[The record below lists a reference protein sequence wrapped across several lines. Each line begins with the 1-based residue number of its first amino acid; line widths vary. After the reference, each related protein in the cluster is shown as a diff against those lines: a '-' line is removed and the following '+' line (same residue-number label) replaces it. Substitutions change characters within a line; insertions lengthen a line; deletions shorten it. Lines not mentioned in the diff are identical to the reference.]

1 MLEGTLA
8 WVAEATGGELQGADL
23 RFAGLGTDTRSLN
36 AGELF
41 VALRGERFD
50 AHELVA
56 EAQARGAAAAVVDR
70 PVQAPGLS
78 LIVVADTRRALGD
91 LARAWRRRF
100 AIPVIAITGSNGKTT
115 TKEMVASILREQGAT
130 LATLGNLNND
140 IGVPLTLFRLAAS
153 DRYAVI
159 EMGANGPDDITSLVA
174 IAEPTVALVTMC
186 GPAHLQG
193 FGSLDG
199 VARAKGQIYS
209 RLNSTHTALINVD
222 DPHHAR
228 WQSTAGAARILRF
241 GLGADATVT
250 ATDIQ
255 PGGLGAGSQFRLRVG
270 GEAAMVTLPLDGLH
284 NVRNAVAAAAVG
296 AALDLPIAVIK
307 AGLEAVPPVKGRLN
321 VRRLPTGATL
331 IDDTYNAN
339 PASLAAALD
348 LLATQPGSRWLVL
361 ADMGELGPSAVEL
374 HRAAGLAARAA
385 GVSRLFAIGPL
396 AAAAAEAFG
405 AEALRFITRDDALA
419 ALRDQLIGDVTVL
432 CKGSRSMQLDLLVK
446 ALLTPAEGAL
456 CC

>member
-23 RFAGLGTDTRSLN
+23 RFAGLATDTRSLN

-70 PVQAPGLS
+70 PVQAPGLP

-115 TKEMVASILREQGAT
+115 TKEMVASILRQQGAT

-209 RLNSTHTALINVD
+209 QLNSTHTALINVD

-228 WQSTAGAARILRF
+228 RSRQAQHLAPPAHHQPVPARPEFQYPRVFLRATA
-241 GLGADATVT
+241 
-250 ATDIQ
+250 Q
-255 PGGLGAGSQFRLRVG
+255 
-270 GEAAMVTLPLDGLH
+270 
-284 NVRNAVAAAAVG
+284 
-296 AALDLPIAVIK
+296 
-307 AGLEAVPPVKGRLN
+307 
-321 VRRLPTGATL
+321 RRPE
-331 IDDTYNAN
+331 Y
-339 PASLAAALD
+339 
-348 LLATQPGSRWLVL
+348 
-361 ADMGELGPSAVEL
+361 
-374 HRAAGLAARAA
+374 
-385 GVSRLFAIGPL
+385 
-396 AAAAAEAFG
+396 
-405 AEALRFITRDDALA
+405 
-419 ALRDQLIGDVTVL
+419 
-432 CKGSRSMQLDLLVK
+432 
-446 ALLTPAEGAL
+446 
-456 CC
+456 

>member
-1 MLEGTLA
+1 MIEGTLR
-8 WVAEATGGELQGADL
+8 WVAEATGGNLQGADL
-23 RFAGLGTDTRSLN
+23 RFVGLGTDTRTLN

-50 AHELVA
+50 AHDLVA
-56 EAQARGAAAAVVDR
+56 QAQARGAAAAVVER
-70 PVQAPGLS
+70 PVQAPGLP
-78 LIVVADTRRALGD
+78 LIVVADTRRALGL

-115 TKEMVASILREQGAT
+115 TKEMVASILRQQGAT

-159 EMGANGPDDITSLVA
+159 EMGANGPDDITTLVA
-174 IAEPTVALVTMC
+174 IAEPTVALVTLC
-186 GPAHLQG
+186 GPAHLAG

-209 RLNSTHTALINVD
+209 QLRAPHTALLNVD
-222 DPHHAR
+222 DPHHAA
-228 WQSTAGAARILRF
+228 WQTTAGAARILRF
-241 GLGADATVT
+241 GLGAGASVT
-250 ATDIQ
+250 ATEIQ
-255 PGGLGAGSQFRLRVG
+255 PAGLGAGSRFTLQVG
-270 GEAAMVTLPLDGLH
+270 TEAVTVDLPLDGLH
-284 NVRNAVAAAAVG
+284 NVRNALAAAAVG
-296 AALDLPIAVIK
+296 VALELPLAAIK

-321 VRRLPTGATL
+321 VRRLPAGATL

-374 HRAAGLAARAA
+374 HREAGRAARAA

-396 AAAAAEAFG
+396 AGAAADAFG
-405 AEALRFITRDDALA
+405 AEALRFATREDALLV
-419 ALRDQLIGDVTVL
+419 LREQLTEDVTLL
-432 CKGSRSMQLDLLVK
+432 CKGSRSMALDLLVK
-446 ALLTPAEGAL
+446 ALLTPVDGAL